1 MKKFKLKKRTFASPS
16 TTITLFLIPL
26 MTYLMGKGMG
36 VKYNSLEWI
45 WIPIIL
51 GMFIFWFF
59 INFKIERK

>member
-1 MKKFKLKKRTFASPS
+1 MKTYIPKKRTYANPS
-16 TTITLFLIPL
+16 ATITMFLIPL
-26 MTYLMGKGMG
+26 MTYLMGKGLG

-51 GMFIFWFF
+51 SMFILWFL